1 MRDHY
6 NLLFTSGMADAVQ
19 EAQRRAG
26 SMTQSKSKT
35 TNCSI
40 SELSHRESL
49 IVLDEVFK
57 ETIETKDRSADYFFS
72 AGYCQAHGLSV
83 AEAVFLKV
91 IIDNSSPLY
100 EVVDGV
106 LLFLQPSL
114 ISIVVRNTASHLQK
128 RYEQELSKAAALSNN
143 GWVELLQATYG
154 VASLIVSAVK
164 RCEQDES
171 FSTDVG
177 TLKQVD
183 SLPS

>member
-26 SMTQSKSKT
+26 SMTQTKSKT
-35 TNCSI
+35 ANCSI

-49 IVLDEVFK
+49 IVLSDVFK
-57 ETIETKDRSADYFFS
+57 DTIETKDKAVDYFFS
-72 AGYCQAHGLSV
+72 ASYCQAHGLSV

-91 IIDNSSPLY
+91 IIDDSSPLY
-100 EVVDGV
+100 EVIYG
-106 LLFLQPSL
+106 LLWFLQPSL
-114 ISIVVRNTASHLQK
+114 VSIVVKNTASHLQK
-128 RYEQELSKAAALSNN
+128 RYEQELSNATAF
-143 GWVELLQATYG
+143 GWIELLQATYG

-171 FSTDVG
+171 FSADVG
-177 TLKQVD
+177 TLKQVV